1 MAEPLKLFLTFII
14 GGSVVTLATYFGS
27 KGNGMLAAFI
37 TQFPSISVLAF
48 YIIYKNGGTPAVV
61 NYVEGFLIVVPPWI
75 LYAVIMYF
83 LTPRIGVIYSLIIGV
98 GSYMATAFGLSKL
111 KELFFK

>member
-1 MAEPLKLFLTFII
+1 MSEPLKLVLTFLI

-27 KGNGMLAAFI
+27 KGSGILAAFI

-48 YIIYKNGGTPAVV
+48 YIIYKNGGSPAVM
-61 NYVEGFLIVVPPWI
+61 NYVEGFLLVVPPWI

-83 LTPRIGVIYSLIIGV
+83 FTPRIGVIYSLIIGV
-98 GSYMATAFGLSKL
+98 GSYMITAVGLTKL
-111 KELFFK
+111 KDIFFK